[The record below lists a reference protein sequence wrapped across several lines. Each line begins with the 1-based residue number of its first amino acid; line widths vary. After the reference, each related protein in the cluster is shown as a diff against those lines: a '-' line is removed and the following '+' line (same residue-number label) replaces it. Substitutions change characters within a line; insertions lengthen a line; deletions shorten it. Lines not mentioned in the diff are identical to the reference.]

1 MNARK
6 PALILT
12 SVKFQDATLTQI
24 DARASKERMT
34 RGAMIR
40 RLVDSGMEQTYTIPY
55 HGLILIN
62 GQPHVLEARLSESG
76 VLSLVFPK
84 SDGEELLPFAIA
96 ALTAKKNKPAPRP
109 VVSRDRS
116 WPT

>member
-1 MNARK
+1 MIRK
-6 PALILT
+6 ALLVLT
-12 SVKFQDATLTQI
+12 SVKFQDATLSQI

-55 HGLILIN
+55 HGMALVN
-62 GQPHVLEARLSESG
+62 GHPHAVEARLSESG

-84 SDGEELLPFAIA
+84 SDGEELLPFVIG
-96 ALTAKKNKPAPRP
+96 ALTARKNKPAPK
-109 VVSRDRS
+109 VVAARDRS